1 MECAG
6 LRVWLVGGS
15 AGGRTDVDKL
25 SARPTAGGAF
35 GGAVADQ
42 GGDGAVGFAV
52 GLTALGVP
60 LERAPLAVFGVGVF
74 DADASGGLAAS
85 VLAPAVP
92 FGQRAVSSSRPFGL
106 RGGAETWPGNS
117 FARPR

>member
-1 MECAG
+1 MH
-6 LRVWLVGGS
+6 
-15 AGGRTDVDKL
+15 KL

-35 GGAVADQ
+35 GGAIGDQ

-52 GLTALGVP
+52 DLTALGVP

-74 DADASGGLAAS
+74 DADASGGLAAF

-92 FGQRAVSSSRPFGL
+92 FGRR
-106 RGGAETWPGNS
+106 RGVVV
-117 FARPR
+117 